1 MRAVYKPLGA
11 LFLALASV
19 GIVLPGLPTTPFLI
33 LAAWFFA
40 RSSERWHRR
49 LLESE
54 LFGPM
59 LRNWERGRCMSLKA
73 KIVAVTSML
82 LAGGASVNYALEE
95 PVIRLTVVALMALGC
110 ATVLSIRTCADCR
123 SGETVGDGDAGHRNG
138 DDAHQ
143 LDQDVEAR
151 A

>member
-1 MRAVYKPLGA
+1 MRRAIYRPLGA
-11 LFLALASV
+11 LFLALASIGV
-19 GIVLPGLPTTPFLI
+19 VLPGLPTTPFLI

-59 LRNWERGRCMSLKA
+59 LHNWETRRCMSLRA
-73 KIVAVTSML
+73 KITALASML

-95 PVIRLTVVALMALGC
+95 PVIRLLVVGLMALGC
-110 ATVLSIRTCADCR
+110 ATVLSIRTCGDCG
-123 SGETVGDGDAGHRNG
+123 SD
-138 DDAHQ
+138 
-143 LDQDVEAR
+143 EAV
-151 A
+151 